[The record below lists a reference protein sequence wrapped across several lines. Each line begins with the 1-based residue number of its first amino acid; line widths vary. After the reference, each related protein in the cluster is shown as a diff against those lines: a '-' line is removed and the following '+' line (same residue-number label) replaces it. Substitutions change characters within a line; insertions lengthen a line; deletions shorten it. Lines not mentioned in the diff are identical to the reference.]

1 MRARP
6 RRGPRLRVVGA
17 AQPAARPGPRPK
29 TSTTDWYA
37 AASPGPGP
45 KPHPQTGTQR
55 QRLAQAQNLNHRLVR
70 SSGRPSV
77 GVPTLRSRLPRDA
90 DPLDRRQAP
99 LTSLYRGIWDEGEPV
114 TWRPVHRSTPRG
126 PGPRRKPRPQT
137 GTEQQASRGPT
148 PRPPTVGPQPVNA
161 TTLAIASDGFIR
173 PSVRRGRPLSSRATA
188 SRWAWLWSARPV
200 PLGTYWR
207 SRIWEDRGAGH
218 RKPDWDR
225 L

>member
-6 RRGPRLRVVGA
+6 RRGPRLRGPGTGQGSA
-17 AQPAARPGPRPK
+17 STAQPRPR
-29 TSTTDWYA
+29 D
-37 AASPGPGP
+37 PGPGP
-45 KPHPQTGTQR
+45 KPQPQTGTQR
-55 QRLAQAQNLNHRLVR
+55 QAPTQAQNLNHRLVCR
-70 SSGRPSV
+70 SGRPSV
-77 GVPTLRSRLPRDA
+77 GVPTLRSGLPRDA

-99 LTSLYRGIWDEGEPV
+99 LTSLYKGIWDEGEPV
-114 TWRPVHRSTPRG
+114 TWRSVHRSTPRG

-148 PRPPTVGPQPVNA
+148 PRPLTVRPQPVNA
-161 TTLAIASDGFIR
+161 TTLASASDGFIQ

-188 SRWAWLWSARPV
+188 SRRAWLWTARPV